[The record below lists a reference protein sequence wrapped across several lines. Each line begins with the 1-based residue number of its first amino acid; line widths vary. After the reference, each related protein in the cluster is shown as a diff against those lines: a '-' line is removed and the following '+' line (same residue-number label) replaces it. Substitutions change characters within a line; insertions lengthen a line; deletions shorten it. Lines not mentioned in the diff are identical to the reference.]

1 MGLEIGSLTRLP
13 LGYVGESGTRMIEI
27 HVSSWLKEFPGSKIV
42 VEVVRPDKKIYFAST
57 TLENGILRWTVGAD
71 EVMVAGRGYAQF
83 AVVNVNTNK
92 EYRSRIVETIIAPSL
107 EEFTK
112 EELEASDPA
121 KKWANQVIAA
131 ASAVQDVTGDLR
143 NLNTQNKSNLVAAIN
158 EVRATG
164 GGGSSG
170 GTTIIGAT
178 IADGPVSK
186 SSVWSSYYTNEM
198 LAGIENRMSE
208 VIDNAVRFDED
219 QHLDT
224 TQQEQAR
231 KNIGITSTGTDVSSL
246 IDNYNIRTDRAWSS
260 STTNNA
266 IGDLGQS
273 LIGDIGQKSGLITD
287 TNADLVMAINE
298 VKQNVLDLAAGE
310 TISAP
315 PIIEAWGDSLT
326 YGAGAD
332 NYDSSAAYPAVLSGN
347 NYIGKVVV
355 NYGAGGETIETI
367 MGRMGAMPLVVMPTS
382 TTGDGSSGGDSGG
395 DSGGT
400 STSLGIIKQP
410 TSTKADVGKIVSFAV
425 VANGVASYQWQYGT
439 DIDGWLDFDVNTV
452 TTACD
457 ATLLLTVNEERY
469 GYNYRCVLT
478 DANGNT
484 LTTDTVRIYR
494 TSEFVNIN
502 HWKNQT
508 PYTNPTTGL
517 AAELTT
523 YASGGFF
530 QFDSSVNAQYY
541 CYLFSAEVE
550 AGKTYLFTNKNLQL
564 DEWVITNVNYIV
576 FTSEAPYSYNS
587 NANAAMF
594 KVTEVGTSLQN
605 CRSPFTVPS
614 GANYVS
620 FLFSKKLYGDLA
632 AADWPMTLQEI
643 NDEHPGPSD
652 TVDMSTV
659 STLSVQE
666 RDSGGSGVLVI
677 PGEVRKTLLAGGIKS
692 ITGAD
697 TTLLKQPGREAD
709 GINPCFIDGV
719 EGTLTRENGSYYFTR
734 SFNGTPV
741 SIIKPTPII
750 THYMRTV
757 SNNRILLLWLGQ
769 NNATS
774 ADSTFNI
781 DDLAQRMIDAHK
793 AIIDHV
799 GTNKYIILGAP
810 INQPV
815 ANSAEV
821 YKPLYER
828 MQYAFGKHYINI
840 ADYLIEYAMSNY
852 GIGDKSGFVGT
863 EKVWTSD
870 AEDRLAYRVPTSLR
884 GVTRNDDGTVKAPDS
899 VHLNSK
905 GYLAVA
911 DQVYK
916 RGKELGYW

>member
-13 LGYVGESGTRMIEI
+13 LGYVGESEARVIEI

-42 VEVVRPDKKIYFAST
+42 VEVVRPDKKIYFAPT

-83 AVVNVNTNK
+83 AVVNVITNK

-121 KKWANQVIAA
+121 KKWANQVITAA
-131 ASAVQDVTGDLR
+131 YAVQDVTGDLR

-186 SSVWSSYYTNEM
+186 STVWSSYYTNEM
-198 LAGIENRMSE
+198 LTGVENNMSK
-208 VIDNAVRFDED
+208 VIDKAVRFDED
-219 QHLDT
+219 QHLDP

-231 KNIGITSTGTDVSSL
+231 KNIGITSTGADVSSL
-246 IDNYNIRTDRAWSS
+246 IDNYNTRTDRAWSS

-266 IGDLGQS
+266 IGALGQT
-273 LIGDIGQKSGLITD
+273 LTGNIGSKSGLITD
-287 TNADLVMAINE
+287 TNADLVSAINE
-298 VKQNVLDLAAGE
+298 VKQNVLDLAAGN
-310 TISAP
+310 TISTK

-326 YGAGAD
+326 YGTGAD
-332 NYDSSAAYPAVLSGN
+332 NYDPSDAYPAVLSTDD
-347 NYIGKVVV
+347 YIGKDVV

-382 TTGDGSSGGDSGG
+382 TVGDGSSGGGSGGDSGG

-400 STSLGIIKQP
+400 STSLAIIKQP
-410 TSTKADVGKIVSFAV
+410 ASTKADVGDIVYFNVEAT
-425 VANGVASYQWQYGT
+425 GVASYQWQYGT
-439 DIDGWLDFDVNTV
+439 NIGGWLDFDVNAV
-452 TTACD
+452 ATAN
-457 ATLLLTVNEERY
+457 TNELLLRVNDVYYE
-469 GYNYRCVLT
+469 YNYRCVLT
-478 DANGNT
+478 GANGDT
-484 LTTDTVRIYR
+484 LTTNTVRIR
-494 TSEFVNIN
+494 KKTEFTNTN
-502 HWKNQT
+502 YWTNQK
-508 PYTNPTTGL
+508 PYTNPTTGS
-517 AAELTT
+517 AAILTT
-523 YASGGFF
+523 YAPGGFF
-530 QFDSSVNAQYY
+530 QFDSSVNEQYY

-550 AGKTYLFTNKNLQL
+550 AGKTYLFANKNLQQG
-564 DEWVITNVNYIV
+564 EWVTTNVNYIA

-594 KVTEVGTSLQN
+594 KATEVGTHLQN
-605 CRSPFTVPS
+605 WRSTFTVPS

-632 AADWPMTLQEI
+632 AANWPMTLQEI

-652 TVDMSTV
+652 TEDMSTA
-659 STLSVQE
+659 STLSVQD
-666 RDSGGSGVLVI
+666 RASDSPGVLII
-677 PGEVRKTLLAGGIKS
+677 PGEVRETLLAGGIKS

-697 TTLLKQPGREAD
+697 TTLLFQPGREAD

-719 EGTLTRENGSYYFTR
+719 EGKLTAEKDSDGKWHYYFTR

-769 NNATS
+769 NNATEF
-774 ADSTFNI
+774 DSTYNI

-840 ADYLIEYAMSNY
+840 ADYLIKYAMSNY
-852 GIGDKSGFVGT
+852 GIGDSPT
-863 EKVWTSD
+863 DT
-870 AEDRLAYRVPTSLR
+870 ADRQAYRVPTSLR
-884 GVTRNDDGTVKAPDS
+884 GVKRDENGNITGPDS
-899 VHLNSK
+899 VHLNSA

>member
-13 LGYVGESGTRMIEI
+13 LGYVGESDTRVIEI
-27 HVSSWLKEFPGSKIV
+27 HVSSWLQEFPGSKIV
-42 VEVVRPDKKIYFAST
+42 VEVVRPDKKIYFAPT

-83 AVVNVNTNK
+83 AVVNVITNK

-121 KKWANQVIAA
+121 KKWANQVITA

-178 IADGPVSK
+178 IADGVVAGN
-186 SSVWSSYYTNEM
+186 SVWSSRYTNEV
-198 LAGIENRMSE
+198 LVGVENRMSE
-208 VIDNAVRFDED
+208 VIDKAVRFDED
-219 QHLDT
+219 QHLDP
-224 TQQEQAR
+224 TQQAQAR
-231 KNIGITSTGTDVSSL
+231 KNIGVTGSGADVSGL

-266 IGDLGQS
+266 IGALGQS

-287 TNADLVMAINE
+287 TNADLVRAINE
-298 VKQNVLDLAAGE
+298 VKQNVLDLAAGN
-310 TISAP
+310 TISAK

-326 YGAGAD
+326 YGTGAD
-332 NYDSSAAYPAVLSGN
+332 NYDPSAAYPAVLSKDE
-347 NYIGKVVV
+347 YIGKDVV

-400 STSLGIIKQP
+400 STSLAIIKQP
-410 TSTKADVGKIVSFAV
+410 KNIKADVGEVVSFKVEAT
-425 VANGVASYQWQYGT
+425 GVASYQWQYGT

-452 TTACD
+452 TTAGTD
-457 ATLLLTVNEERY
+457 TLLLTVNETRY
-469 GYNYRCVLT
+469 EYNYRCVLT
-478 DANGNT
+478 DANGAT
-484 LTTDTVRIYR
+484 LTTNTVRIYK
-494 TSEFVNIN
+494 TSEFVNTN

-508 PYTNPTTGL
+508 PYTNPATGT
-517 AAELTT
+517 AAVLTT
-523 YASGGFF
+523 YAFGGYF
-530 QFDSSVNAQYY
+530 QFDSSVAADYY

-550 AGKTYLFTNKNLQL
+550 AGKTYLFANKNLQL
-564 DEWVITNVNYIV
+564 DEWVTTNVRCIM
-576 FTSEAPYSYNS
+576 FTSDLPYSYNS
-587 NANAAMF
+587 NANAAMY
-594 KVTEVGTSLQN
+594 KATEVGTPVHNSQA
-605 CRSPFTVPS
+605 PFTVPS

-620 FLFSKKLYGDLA
+620 FLFSKNLYDALA
-632 AADWPMTLQEI
+632 GNGWPMTLQEI
-643 NDEHPGPSD
+643 NDEHPGPSN
-652 TVDMSTV
+652 TEDMSTA
-659 STLSVQE
+659 SALTVQE
-666 RDSGGSGVLVI
+666 RSSDSSGVLII
-677 PGEVRKTLLAGGIKS
+677 PGEVQKTLLAGGIKS

-697 TTLLKQPGREAD
+697 TTLLFQPGREAD

-719 EGTLTRENGSYYFTR
+719 EGTLTAEQDSDKKWHYYFTR

-757 SNNRILLLWLGQ
+757 SNNRVLLLWLGQ

-774 ADSTFNI
+774 SDSTSNI

-815 ANSAEV
+815 ANSAKV

-852 GIGDKSGFVGT
+852 GIGDSPT
-863 EKVWTSD
+863 DT
-870 AEDRLAYRVPTSLR
+870 ADRQAYRVPTSLR
-884 GVTRNDDGTVKAPDS
+884 GVKRDENGNITGPDS
-899 VHLNSK
+899 VHLNSA

>member
-13 LGYVGESGTRMIEI
+13 LGYVGESEARVIEI

-42 VEVVRPDKKIYFAST
+42 VEVVRPDKKIYFAPT

-83 AVVNVNTNK
+83 AVVNVFTNK

-107 EEFTK
+107 DEFTK
-112 EELEASDPA
+112 EELEASNPA

-131 ASAVQDVTGDLR
+131 AYAVQDVTGDL
-143 NLNTQNKSNLVAAIN
+143 NDLNTQNKKNLVAAIN

-170 GTTIIGAT
+170 GTTIVGAT
-178 IADGPVSK
+178 IADGVVAGNT
-186 SSVWSSYYTNEM
+186 VWSSHYTNEA
-198 LAGIENRMSE
+198 LTDVKNNVSK
-208 VIDNAVRFDED
+208 AVRFDKD
-219 QHLDT
+219 QGLDGKE
-224 TQQEQAR
+224 QEQAR
-231 KNIGITSTGTDVSSL
+231 KNIGITSTGVDVGSL
-246 IDNYNIRTDRAWSS
+246 IDNDNIRTDRAWSS

-266 IGDLGQS
+266 IGKLGQS

-287 TNADLVMAINE
+287 TNADLVRAINE
-298 VKQNVLDLAAGE
+298 VKQNVLDLAAGN
-310 TISAP
+310 TISAK

-326 YGAGAD
+326 YGTGVD
-332 NYDSSAAYPAVLSGN
+332 NYDPADAYPAVLSQSDH
-347 NYIGKVVV
+347 IGKDVV
-355 NYGAGGETIETI
+355 NYGVGGETIETI

-382 TTGDGSSGGDSGG
+382 TAGDGSSGGGSGG

-400 STSLGIIKQP
+400 STSLAIIKQP
-410 TSTKADVGKIVSFAV
+410 TDARGDVGDIVYFNVEAT
-425 VANGVASYQWQYGT
+425 GVASYQWQYGT
-439 DIDGWLDFDVNTV
+439 NIGGWLDFDVNAV
-452 TTACD
+452 ATAN
-457 ATLLLTVNEERY
+457 TNELLLRVNDVYYE
-469 GYNYRCVLT
+469 YNYRCVLT
-478 DANGNT
+478 GENGDT
-484 LTTDTVRIYR
+484 LTTNTVRIR
-494 TSEFVNIN
+494 KKSEFTNTN
-502 HWKNQT
+502 YWTNQT
-508 PYTNPTTGL
+508 PYTNPATGS
-517 AAELTT
+517 AAILTT

-530 QFDSSVNAQYY
+530 QFDSSVEEKYY

-550 AGKTYLFTNKNLQL
+550 AGKTYLFANKNL
-564 DEWVITNVNYIV
+564 DPNSSSYGDWVATNVSRIV
-576 FTSEAPYSYNS
+576 FTSGTPKSYNS
-587 NANAAMF
+587 TVVAAMF
-594 KVTEVGTSLQN
+594 NATEVGTSLQN
-605 CRSPFTVPS
+605 HSATFTVPP
-614 GANYVS
+614 GANNVS
-620 FLFSKKLYGDLA
+620 FLFSKNLYKALA
-632 AADWPMTLQEI
+632 DAEWPMTLQEI

-652 TVDMSTV
+652 TEDMSTA
-659 STLSVQE
+659 STLSVQD
-666 RDSGGSGVLVI
+666 RASDSPGVLII
-677 PGEVRKTLLAGGIKS
+677 PGEVKKTLLASGIKS

-697 TTLLKQPGREAD
+697 TTLLFQPGRDAD

-719 EGTLTRENGSYYFTR
+719 EGTLTAEQDSDKKWHYYFKR
-734 SFNGTPV
+734 SFIGEPV

-769 NNATS
+769 NNATEF
-774 ADSTFNI
+774 DSTYNI

-815 ANSAEV
+815 ANNAEV

-840 ADYLIEYAMSNY
+840 ADYLIKYAMSNY
-852 GIGDKSGFVGT
+852 NIGDSPT
-863 EKVWTSD
+863 DT
-870 AEDRLAYRVPTSLR
+870 ADRQAYRVPTSLR
-884 GVTRNDDGTVKAPDS
+884 GVKRDENGNITGPDS
-899 VHLNSK
+899 VHLNSA